1 MADGKACAK
10 CGTALSGQD
19 IIGGK
24 AKLVGGQ
31 LMCAACFATGR
42 ATAPATTSAAP
53 PAGHGAAPAQRPA
66 PKKDE
71 EAPLALPTDEPAP
84 AKITTHAGE
93 PKAAAE
99 SPIGLDA
106 GGEETESVGIVAAHS
121 LGSGA
126 RHEIK
131 YKRDPSKTGT
141 GATRVRTFD
150 TKLTRATLMAM
161 DEQINAWLDETGY
174 EVKFVSNT
182 IGDIQ
187 GKTTEAHLIV
197 SLWY

>member
-1 MADGKACAK
+1 MADGKVCAK

-31 LMCAACFATGR
+31 LLCAACAAGR
-42 ATAPATTSAAP
+42 T
-53 PAGHGAAPAQRPA
+53 AAPAASPATRPAGPVATAAPRPA
-66 PKKDE
+66 PKKEDV
-71 EAPLALPTDEPAP
+71 PLALPPDEPAP

-93 PKAAAE
+93 PKAAVE

-106 GGEETESVGIVAAHS
+106 GGDEAESVGIVAANT

-150 TKLTRATLMAM
+150 TKLTRAALVVM

-182 IGDIQ
+182 IGEIQ

>member
-1 MADGKACAK
+1 MADGKVCAK

-31 LMCAACFATGR
+31 LLCSPCASAGR
-42 ATAPATTSAAP
+42 SAAP
-53 PAGHGAAPAQRPA
+53 VTSPAGPTAAPAQRPV
-66 PKKDE
+66 KRNE
-71 EAPLALPTDEPAP
+71 EAPLALPPDEPAP

-93 PKAAAE
+93 PKAAVE
-99 SPIGLDA
+99 SPIGLEA
-106 GGEETESVGIVAAHS
+106 GNEETESVGIVAS
-121 LGSGA
+121 NTMGSGA

-131 YKRDPSKTGT
+131 YNREPIKTGT

-150 TKLTRATLMAM
+150 TKLTRAALIVM

-182 IGDIQ
+182 IGEIQ

>member
-1 MADGKACAK
+1 MADGKVCAK

-31 LMCAACFATGR
+31 LMCAACAAGR
-42 ATAPATTSAAP
+42 AAAPATSPAARP
-53 PAGHGAAPAQRPA
+53 SGPAATAAQRPA
-66 PKKDE
+66 PKKED
-71 EAPLALPTDEPAP
+71 APLALPPDEPAP

-99 SPIGLDA
+99 SPIGLGA
-106 GGEETESVGIVAAHS
+106 GGEEPESVGIVAS
-121 LGSGA
+121 NTMGSGA

-182 IGDIQ
+182 IGEIQ

>member
-10 CGTALSGQD
+10 CGKALSGQD

-31 LMCAACFATGR
+31 LMCAACAGAGR
-42 ATAPATTSAAP
+42 P
-53 PAGHGAAPAQRPA
+53 AAPAVSAPARPTASAAAPVQRTA
-66 PKKDE
+66 TKDDS
-71 EAPLALPTDEPAP
+71 PLALPEDEPAP
-84 AKITTHAGE
+84 AKITTIAGE
-93 PKAAAE
+93 PKAAVE
-99 SPIGLDA
+99 SPLGL
-106 GGEETESVGIVAAHS
+106 GGDSEETEQTEIVTKTNVMGA
-121 LGSGA
+121 GA
-126 RHEIK
+126 RHEIQ
-131 YKRDPSKTGT
+131 YKREPRGTGT
-141 GATRVRTFD
+141 GAIRVRTFD
-150 TKLTRATLMAM
+150 TKLTRAAIMVM

-182 IGDIQ
+182 IGEIQ